1 MENLDPV
8 SLLLAA
14 IKDRVRKEM
23 VEKFLQSYTQ
33 LLETEAKVRR
43 TKVQTQILE
52 MSKLRI
58 ELEKFER
65 TYHLIK
71 EQCGN
76 IESVENYLSDIR
88 KRIKYISAAKNKP
101 LNNRN

>member
-1 MENLDPV
+1 MEGVDYV
-8 SLLLAA
+8 SLASAA

-23 VEKFLQSYTQ
+23 EEKFLQGYTQ

-43 TKVQTQILE
+43 TKVQAQILE

-58 ELEKFER
+58 ELEKFEKI
-65 TYHLIK
+65 YHLIK

-76 IESVENYLSDIR
+76 IESVDNYLSDIR
-88 KRIKYISAAKNKP
+88 KRIKYISVAKNKP
-101 LNNRN
+101 LNNRV

>member
-23 VEKFLQSYTQ
+23 VEKILQSYTQ

-88 KRIKYISAAKNKP
+88 KRIKYISVAKNKP